1 MRCSPAEWVARDGNG
16 LLPSHDP
23 VSPCPMI
30 SLPKPGMRESED
42 HVMQLCMFRW
52 PVMSGACMKGP
63 RLLVAKKGQGDKA
76 NGRAVLLY
84 KIHPGR

>member
-1 MRCSPAEWVARDGNG
+1 
-16 LLPSHDP
+16 
-23 VSPCPMI
+23 
-30 SLPKPGMRESED
+30 
-42 HVMQLCMFRW
+42 
-52 PVMSGACMKGP
+52 MSGACMKGP